1 MSPPLMTTLITSV
14 DNKHLLLS
22 TYLSC
27 DKHHGVSIKVLGS
40 AFGAFY
46 LGLHIITILHRHYMK
61 ASGPHLYQ
69 AVEIRKTY

>member
-1 MSPPLMTTLITSV
+1 MSPPLMTALITSV
-14 DNKHLLLS
+14 DNKHFLFA

-27 DKHHGVSIKVLGS
+27 DKHHGISIKVLSS

-46 LGLHIITILHRHYMK
+46 LGLHVITILRRHYMK
-61 ASGPHLYQ
+61 ASGPHLCQ